1 MSHPVI
7 SRAVVASKN
16 PDKIA
21 ELETLLTRHGLVGEV
36 VRGMEWPDVVEDAP
50 TLVGNAL
57 LKARTVANST
67 GLPSIADDTG
77 LEVEALGGAP
87 GVHTARYAGPDAT
100 YRSNVDALLQALLG
114 VEDRTARFRT
124 VVVAILA
131 DGAEVVAEGELIG
144 EITLERRGSSGF
156 GYDPVF
162 DVDGRTLAEME
173 LQEKDLIS
181 HRARA
186 IRALA
191 DALTARTRLVVSE
204 VAH

>member
-1 MSHPVI
+1 VSSPVI
-7 SRAVVASKN
+7 GRAVVASKN

-21 ELETLLTRHGLVGEV
+21 ELESLLTSHGLVSEV

-50 TLVGNAL
+50 TLEGNAL
-57 LKARTVANST
+57 LKARQVARST
-67 GLPSIADDTG
+67 GLPAIADDTG

-87 GVHTARYAGPDAT
+87 GVHTARYSGPDAT
-100 YRSNVDALLQALLG
+100 YESNVDALLEALRG

-144 EITLERRGSSGF
+144 EIALGRRGSSGF

-162 DVDGRTLAEME
+162 DIDGRTLAEME
-173 LQEKDLIS
+173 PQEKDLIS

-191 DALTARTRLVVSE
+191 DALTARTRLVVSQA
-204 VAH
+204 AH

>member
-1 MSHPVI
+1 MSRPVI
-7 SRAVVASKN
+7 DRAVVASKN

-21 ELETLLTRHGLVGEV
+21 ELETLLARQGVVGEV

-50 TLVGNAL
+50 TLEGNAL
-57 LKARTVANST
+57 LKARRVARST

-77 LEVEALGGAP
+77 LEVDALGGAP
-87 GVHTARYAGPDAT
+87 GVHTARYSGPDAT
-100 YRSNVDALLQALLG
+100 YGSNVDALLAALRG

-131 DGAEVVAEGELIG
+131 DGAEVVAEGELVG
-144 EITLERRGSSGF
+144 EITLARRGSGGF

-162 DVDGRTLAEME
+162 EVDGRTLAEMGRNQKN
-173 LQEKDLIS
+173 LVS

-186 IRALA
+186 IVALA
-191 DALTARTRLVVSE
+191 DALS
-204 VAH
+204 AHRA